1 MANMKV
7 ACMAV
12 VMCMMVVS
20 APMAEA
26 GVQVQHL
33 CRPVNFI
40 LGGCLDYLTSFVR
53 DPSPLCC
60 DGVKELSTR
69 ANTTVIRQTACNCA
83 KDIATHTSNFNNL
96 RGSALGLRCGTL
108 LPFPISSNADCAM

>member
-20 APMAEA
+20 TTQAP
-26 GVQVQHL
+26 VRPICDQV
-33 CRPVNFI
+33 NET
-40 LGGCLDYLTSFVR
+40 LGDCLDYLTVGVK
-53 DPSPLCC
+53 DPSSLCC

-69 ANTTVIRQTACNCA
+69 ANTTAIRQKACNRA
-83 KDIATHTSNFNNL
+83 KDIAMHTSNFNNL
-96 RGSALGLRCGTL
+96 RGSGLGLRCGAL

>member
-20 APMAEA
+20 APMADA
-26 GVQVQHL
+26 GVQHL
-33 CRPVNFI
+33 CDKVN
-40 LGGCLDYLTSFVR
+40 LNLVGCLDYLTDFIK

-60 DGVKELSTR
+60 DGVKELNSR
-69 ANTTVIRQTACNCA
+69 ANTTAIRQTACNCA
-83 KDIATHTSNFNNL
+83 KVIATHTSSFNNL
-96 RGSALGLRCGTL
+96 RGSGLGLRCGTL
-108 LPFPISSNADCAM
+108 LPFPISSNADCSM